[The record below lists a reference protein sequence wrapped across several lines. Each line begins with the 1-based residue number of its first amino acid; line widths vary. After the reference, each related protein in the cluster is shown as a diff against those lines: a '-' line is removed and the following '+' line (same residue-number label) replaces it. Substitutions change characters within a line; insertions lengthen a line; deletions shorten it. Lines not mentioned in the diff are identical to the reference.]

1 MARSNRINSVCVTAG
16 EYKCENRLGLAEKAP
31 WDFVIYDSV
40 LYPVVFLFM
49 WELPYSCCVRQIVG
63 IKKTIFF
70 FLQSVSFELF
80 VLTGDTLYVC
90 CVHTHPY
97 THYKQ
102 LHQTDRLVSGN
113 DLYFICLV
121 CKKTQYPMFNLE
133 LEWAKS
139 VRRIIK
145 TSLGYAGN
153 NILLTPLLQ
162 NIVCIWSTVCNF
174 FVCIKYNCLNL
185 HYTT

>member
-1 MARSNRINSVCVTAG
+1 MIAFCIQCCSCL
-16 EYKCENRLGLAEKAP
+16 CESCLTLAVFVKSWGL
-31 WDFVIYDSV
+31 
-40 LYPVVFLFM
+40 
-49 WELPYSCCVRQIVG
+49 
-63 IKKTIFF
+63 KKQYFF
-70 FLQSVSFELF
+70 FFNLWASNSLSSQVTQKS
-80 VLTGDTLYVC
+80 LYVGW
-90 CVHTHPY
+90 VHTHPY
-97 THYKQ
+97 THYKK